1 MIKIQPIRAKPRRT
15 WTNESGEPCVKVHL
29 GAQDVCE
36 EDWSGTHLVRPARF
50 LFHPGYNPQTDENDI
65 AILRLKR
72 DIRFGAK
79 VWCEIVRV
87 VRCDLTRPVF
97 RSG

>member
-1 MIKIQPIRAKPRRT
+1 M
-15 WTNESGEPCVKVHL
+15 KVHL

-36 EDWSGTHLVRPARF
+36 EDWSGTHLVRPRRF
-50 LFHPGYNPQTDENDI
+50 IFHPGYNPQTDDNDI

-72 DIRFGAK
+72 DIRFGPK
-79 VWCEIVRV
+79 VGVRFRGPV
-87 VRCDLTRPVF
+87 QSSAVF